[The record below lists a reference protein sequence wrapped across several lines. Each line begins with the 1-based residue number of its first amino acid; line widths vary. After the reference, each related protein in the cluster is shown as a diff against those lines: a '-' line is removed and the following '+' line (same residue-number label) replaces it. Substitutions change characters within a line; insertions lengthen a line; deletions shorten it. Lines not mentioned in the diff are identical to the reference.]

1 MFFFF
6 LRMAATTSVLPHLPH
21 LLPSASPSP
30 TPLKTQVAVD
40 ISHHANLLALHRRVT
55 TRDAVVGWFATSPQG
70 ALPSGGDALIH
81 DFYSRECG
89 PSHLPV
95 HVTIDTSLTG
105 SSVRIC
111 AYSGRSL
118 SLGNAAPAAAAAS
131 TSAAAPA
138 AAEPA
143 SPGEAGAAAAASA
156 AAPPSPSPSAAPR
169 PSPKTLA
176 TAFVE
181 IPFKVITADAE
192 RLGARLLTT
201 ELVSPAAPRAAA
213 PAAGG
218 GAEAAATASLDASLE
233 RLVSMLESGS
243 RWCSRVAAGE
253 AAPDPAA
260 AAGLADA
267 LAALAPLPAP
277 EVEQLVAGATQDAM
291 LLLYLSKL
299 VSAHV
304 TLSDRLG
311 TASLPIL

>member
-1 MFFFF
+1 
-6 LRMAATTSVLPHLPH
+6 
-21 LLPSASPSP
+21 
-30 TPLKTQVAVD
+30 
-40 ISHHANLLALHRRVT
+40 
-55 TRDAVVGWFATSPQG
+55 
-70 ALPSGGDALIH
+70 LIH

-105 SSVRIC
+105 NSVRIC

-118 SLGNAAPAAAAAS
+118 SLGNSAAS
-131 TSAAAPA
+131 TSSSASAAAA
-138 AAEPA
+138 KEPA
-143 SPGEAGAAAAASA
+143 SPGEGATA
-156 AAPPSPSPSAAPR
+156 AAPPSPSPSAR

-192 RLGARLLTT
+192 RLGAKLLTT
-201 ELVSPAAPRAAA
+201 ELVSPAEAA
-213 PAAGG
+213 PGPDAA
-218 GAEAAATASLDASLE
+218 EASLDLSLE
-233 RLVSMLESGS
+233 KLVSMLESGS
-243 RWCSRVAAGE
+243 RWCSRVASGE
-253 AAPDPAA
+253 AKPDAA
-260 AAGLADA
+260 AAASLADA
-267 LAALAPLPAP
+267 LAALAPLPPA

-304 TLSDRLG
+304 ALSDRLG

>member
-1 MFFFF
+1 MLAGAAAAAAAGGGAPGAAESL
-6 LRMAATTSVLPHLPH
+6 LRESS
-21 LLPSASPSP
+21 SA
-30 TPLKTQVAVD
+30 
-40 ISHHANLLALHRRVT
+40 
-55 TRDAVVGWFATSPQG
+55 RDVVVGWFATSPQG
-70 ALPSGGDALIH
+70 APPSGGDALIH

-118 SLGNAAPAAAAAS
+118 SLGNAAPVAVAS
-131 TSAAAPA
+131 TSAAAV
-138 AAEPA
+138 EPA
-143 SPGEAGAAAAASA
+143 SPGEAPA
-156 AAPPSPSPSAAPR
+156 AAPPSPSPATPR

-181 IPFKVITADAE
+181 IPFKVVTADAE

-201 ELVSPAAPRAAA
+201 ELVSPA
-213 PAAGG
+213 
-218 GAEAAATASLDASLE
+218 EAATSAPPSGEEAATTASLDASLE

-267 LAALAPLPAP
+267 LAALAPLPSA

-299 VSAHV
+299 VSAQV